1 MKKIVLNIALLV
13 SAITFT
19 SCDKDFNTIGSDVIG
34 DDHFDFEKKDDV
46 SLIAYTRA
54 TGPVQTNNLPLKALG
69 VYKDDYFGTTKA
81 SFVTQVSLSTSAP
94 DFGIEIAIQATDSV
108 YLYIPYVATQTAA
121 GTGNEANTYKLSEYE
136 FYGDNTK
143 SISLKVFESNFLLRD
158 FEASDPSIRKKYY
171 SDEKSLIENT
181 INTNTPLNDVLVPAE
196 STEFK
201 FSNEEIRIFKTN
213 ATGQFL
219 DANGAVT
226 TDATKKVIKERIAPG
241 MWLNLNKEFF
251 ENKVLKASDAN
262 LLNNNVFREHLKGL
276 YFQVD
281 ANADSEA
288 LALLDFSSAYI
299 NIQYHS
305 KKALTTDALE
315 KKSFRLQL
323 AGNSITFLENNN
335 STEYTT
341 ALNSSNSLSGDALL
355 YPKGGDGSV
364 VFIDLFGPDDSG
376 DLDNI
381 PEELEQL
388 RADNILVNDAFLT
401 FYVKKDLPLEASK
414 NFSNRVYLYDATNNT
429 PLLDYVFDSSTAADS
444 KNNKLVFGG
453 ILEIDEDD
461 EGIRYKVRLR
471 NHINNIINGTNAST
485 NGNVRLG
492 LSVTQN
498 INNAGRYEVKNIT
511 SFGNQY
517 LPIGSIIQP
526 KGAVIFGNN
535 VNNPLDADK
544 KLKLEIYY
552 TKPN

>member
-46 SLIAYTRA
+46 SLIAYTKA
-54 TGPVQTNNLPLKALG
+54 TGAVQTNNLPLKALG

-108 YLYIPYVATQTAA
+108 YLYIPYLATQTAA
-121 GTGNEANTYKLSEYE
+121 GTGNEANTYELSKYE
-136 FYGDNTK
+136 FYGENTK

-158 FEASDPSIRKKYY
+158 FEASDPSVRKKYY

-181 INTNTPLNDVLVPAE
+181 INTNAPLNNILVPAE

-251 ENKVLKASDAN
+251 ENKVLKASDEN
-262 LLNNNVFREHLKGL
+262 LLNNNVFREYLKGL

-281 ANADSEA
+281 ANADSNA
-288 LALLDFSSAYI
+288 LALLDFTSAYI

-305 KKALTTDALE
+305 KKALTTDPLE

-323 AGNSITFLENNN
+323 SGNSITFFENNN

-364 VFIDLFGPDDSG
+364 VFIDLFGPDASG
-376 DLDNI
+376 DIDNV

-401 FYVKKDLPLEASK
+401 FYVQKDISNNIDPE
-414 NFSNRVYLYDATNNT
+414 NFSTRVYLYDATNNT
-429 PLLDYVFDSSTAADS
+429 PLLDYIFDSSTAADS

-453 ILEIDEDD
+453 ILEVNEENDQLT
-461 EGIRYKVRLR
+461 RYKVRLR
-471 NHINNIINGTNAST
+471 NHINNIVNGTNSSS

-498 INNAGRYEVKNIT
+498 INNSGRYEVKNLT

-526 KGAVIFGNN
+526 RGTVIYGNN
-535 VNNPLDADK
+535 TTEVDK